1 MTNNTIT
8 AIIRVTDNNKE
19 ARQEQLALSHK
30 GGEGNLFSLVGDWLP
45 FLPIGLDIT

>member
-19 ARQEQLALSHK
+19 AREEQLALSHK
-30 GGEGNLFSLVGDWLP
+30 GGEGNWEPQFPLQYNPRMHRWE
-45 FLPIGLDIT
+45 